1 MTTSELEDYNNLVAI
16 VNEQVNLF
24 ELLDEYRKEKEQEKK
39 KHKLFAVHSLEGK
52 IKRMINAEIER
63 TESNKHKQKAA

>member
-24 ELLDEYRKEKEQEKK
+24 ELLDEYRKE